1 MHLSIRVPNNSVI
14 RGQNRDDRGV
24 YVFIKAQLRGKHTY
38 APVLRWR
45 GPGLSSLLNAETPS
59 SETYYSTPAC
69 RRRLLRLRPVLF
81 VLMSLLPGGYPRVF
95 LHWALALRVLNSLCS
110 PGLPRLLH

>member
-1 MHLSIRVPNNSVI
+1 MYTGYVLLPP
-14 RGQNRDDRGV
+14 DREV
-24 YVFIKAQLRGKHTY
+24 QIPAITRYVFIKAQLRGKHTY

-69 RRRLLRLRPVLF
+69 RRRLRLRPAIF

-95 LHWALALRVLNSLCS
+95 LHWALALRVLYPLWP